1 MGIQHKSSGSVVII
15 GALFS
20 ILGVTS
26 ALSADSVV
34 TAPSKELRQRMAQA
48 HEKMAVCLRSERD
61 FSECR
66 QEMMQACSG
75 QPATMGCAAM
85 MGQGM
90 MMRNQMRSGAKQQS
104 SASASK

>member
-1 MGIQHKSSGSVVII
+1 MGIQHKSFGLVVII

-20 ILGVTS
+20 ILGATS
-26 ALSADSVV
+26 VFSADS
-34 TAPSKELRQRMAQA
+34 TEAPPSKELRQRMAQA
-48 HEKMAVCLRSERD
+48 HEKMAACLRSDRE
-61 FSECR
+61 FSECH